1 MEVDERNLAYVIY
14 TSGSTGRPKGVM
26 VEQRSVINLY
36 KALREAIYEE
46 EEGKERSRKV
56 SLNAPLGFDAS
67 VQQIAM
73 LMGGDRL
80 EVIPQEIR
88 GDGEEMVKYLES
100 RRVEV
105 FDCTPTQLGLMIEG
119 GLLRGGRYPE
129 KVMVAGEEMSERMWK
144 ELSER
149 RGDRRYYN
157 IYGPTESTVDATWV
171 EVEGEERVS
180 IGKVMSN
187 YRGYVLD
194 ERKRIVGIGE
204 RGELYIGGA
213 GVSRGYI
220 KGEEK
225 TAERYVPEEWSV
237 VGGERMY
244 RTGDMVR
251 YEVGGALEYE
261 GREDGQVKI
270 RGHRIEVGEIEEVIK
285 EEGRVKQ
292 CVVRVREEQPGDKK
306 LVAYVIG
313 SDKGIP
319 SSQELEV
326 YLRARLPEFM
336 VPTAWVEMKELPLT
350 LNGKLDLNALPAPN
364 LIAPEYSIAARDS
377 TELHLFSLWSRV
389 LGRNDFGIHD
399 NFFDLGG
406 NSLNA
411 VILLSRVGELYREKL
426 PVRTLFDYPTIAL
439 MASHLRREVA
449 RVPSSSVVP
458 IQPGG
463 ARQPFF
469 CVHPA
474 AGLAQLFIPLAR
486 CLGSDQPF
494 YGLESF
500 ELDMGRTPSE
510 TVDEMANRYANDLRR
525 VQPQGPYR
533 IGGFSFGGVVAYE
546 MARQLHAAGEQISSL
561 IMLERCSSFKSGR
574 RQANDRRR
582 VAGTG
587 SRGINQVVGKQVR
600 FAH

>member
-1 MEVDERNLAYVIY
+1 MEVDDRNLAYVIY

-144 ELSER
+144 EISER
-149 RGDRRYYN
+149 RGERRYYN

-180 IGKVMSN
+180 IGKVLGN

-251 YEVGGALEYE
+251 YEVGGGLEYE

-306 LVAYVIG
+306 LVAYVVPDFQNHKLITQISVSDDQQVNQWQMVFDEIYKGAEATVDPTFNTAGWTSSYSDLPIPEQEMREWQEQTVDRIISLKPSRVLEIG
-313 SDKGIP
+313 CGSGMILFRIAPLCDEYWATDLSQTAVATLRQTIAGFGQSLARTKVLERAADDFSGMQEGQFDLVILNSVAQYFP
-319 SSQELEV
+319 SLKYLTLILNKAVEVLSPEGSIYIGDIRNFSLLEAWHCSVELRKAADSLSIED
-326 YLRARLPEFM
+326 LRRLIDRKVMTE
-336 VPTAWVEMKELPLT
+336 KEL
-350 LNGKLDLNALPAPN
+350 
-364 LIAPEYSIAARDS
+364 LIAPEFFAA
-377 TELHLFSLWSRV
+377 FK
-389 LGRNDFGIHD
+389 
-399 NFFDLGG
+399 
-406 NSLNA
+406 
-411 VILLSRVGELYREKL
+411 REN
-426 PVRTLFDYPTIAL
+426 
-439 MASHLRREVA
+439 
-449 RVPSSSVVP
+449 
-458 IQPGG
+458 
-463 ARQPFF
+463 
-469 CVHPA
+469 PA
-474 AGLAQLFIPLAR
+474 
-486 CLGSDQPF
+486 
-494 YGLESF
+494 
-500 ELDMGRTPSE
+500 
-510 TVDEMANRYANDLRR
+510 
-525 VQPQGPYR
+525 
-533 IGGFSFGGVVAYE
+533 IGGFKIELKRGRSENE
-546 MARQLHAAGEQISSL
+546 M
-561 IMLERCSSFKSGR
+561 
-574 RQANDRRR
+574 N
-582 VAGTG
+582 
-587 SRGINQVVGKQVR
+587 
-600 FAH
+600 